1 MFPIR
6 FLTVKSNI
14 RERVACTFKCKEKV
28 ALKKKDK
35 TGDEKRIRWDT
46 TQ

>member
-6 FLTVKSNI
+6 IPTVKRNI
-14 RERVACTFKCKEKV
+14 RKRVAYTFKCKERGL
-28 ALKKKDK
+28 LKRDK